1 MNMLGSGATDLL
13 TAERFLRFGGL
24 EAGPEYDTV
33 TLWVESAEISD
44 DADST
49 GSGNP
54 LFDRIVGIPKT
65 IETGPGCLRYCI
77 TFRDCLS
84 YAWRDEGHALPE
96 DEFEDGGPEAG
107 APLLRQHDS
116 SPFLDYVEQ
125 STRAGDVLDVP
136 ILHFA
141 VCTLDA
147 TIDVAC
153 LAPPEVTAEMI
164 GPDDPGPKPGIGK
177 PER

>member
-1 MNMLGSGATDLL
+1 MLGTDATDLL

-33 TLWVESAEISD
+33 TLWVDSAELAD
-44 DADST
+44 DGED

-54 LFDRIVGIPKT
+54 LFDSLVGIPKT

-84 YAWRDEGHALPE
+84 YAWRDESYGLPE
-96 DEFEDGGPEAG
+96 DTDAEDGPEAG
-107 APLLRQHDS
+107 APLLRQYQGS
-116 SPFLDYVEQ
+116 AFLDYVAQ
-125 STRAGDVLDVP
+125 ATRAGEVLDVP
-136 ILHFA
+136 FLHFA

-147 TIDVAC
+147 TLDVAC
-153 LAPPEVTAEMI
+153 LAAPEVTAEMI
-164 GPDDPGPKPGIGK
+164 APDDPGPKPGLGK
-177 PER
+177 PGR